1 MALNENNRV
10 TIAEAGGII
19 TILSAMKTHS
29 SNATVQEYGCGVL
42 GNLAVN
48 NDNNKMTI
56 AKEGGIATILTAIDT
71 HSYNAGVLENGL
83 AALQI
88 LFVNAYIM
96 VAIEITKAGGIITIL
111 AAIIHPI
118 VIKS

>member
-1 MALNENNRV
+1 MVVQPAL
-10 TIAEAGGII
+10 G
-19 TILSAMKTHS
+19 K
-29 SNATVQEYGCGVL
+29 
-42 GNLAVN
+42 LAVSYN
-48 NDNNKMTI
+48 ITVAIVK
-56 AKEGGIATILTAIDT
+56 AGGIATILTAIDT

-118 VIKS
+118 VIMILVIVIMKLSMALIPC